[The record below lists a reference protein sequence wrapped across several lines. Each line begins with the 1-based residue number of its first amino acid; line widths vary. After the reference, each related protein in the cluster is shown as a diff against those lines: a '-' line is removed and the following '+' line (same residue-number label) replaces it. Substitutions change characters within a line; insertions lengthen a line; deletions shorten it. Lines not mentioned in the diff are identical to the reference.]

1 MFFYFNQSPAIMPF
15 KASRL
20 LPLFVVI
27 IVCICCFP
35 ACKNSPKADAE
46 KHAAVSKNSTNINPL
61 DSLEIMFDNDN
72 WMSIDKRDTSYY
84 YFSRTEPNS
93 LKIYHY
99 FLLYGDSVNTV
110 PSLMKLNNGVLNWE
124 TEGKQ
129 LKLDSIGKNTCKWI
143 DSSRQEAITFT
154 KTSVKEIEV
163 TNNNNRQVMKLRKTL
178 TLSSFLTRSHY
189 DYEHH
194 TRLAFEDTVR

>member
-1 MFFYFNQSPAIMPF
+1 MPF

-20 LPLFVVI
+20 LSLVVVT
-27 IVCICCFP
+27 IVVLYCFP
-35 ACKNSPKADAE
+35 ACENSPKTDPE
-46 KHAAVSKNSTNINPL
+46 KHAAVSKNSGNINPL

-72 WMSIDKRDTSYY
+72 WMSVDKRDTSYY

-93 LKIYHY
+93 LKVYHY
-99 FLLYGDSVNTV
+99 FMLHGDSVNTV
-110 PSLMKLNNGVLNWE
+110 ISQMKLNGGVLNWE
-124 TEGKQ
+124 TVGKQ

-143 DSSRQEAITFT
+143 DSSGQEAITFT
-154 KTSVKEIEV
+154 KTSDKEIEV
-163 TNNNNRQVMKLRKTL
+163 TNNKKQVMKLRKTL

-189 DYEHH
+189 DNEHH